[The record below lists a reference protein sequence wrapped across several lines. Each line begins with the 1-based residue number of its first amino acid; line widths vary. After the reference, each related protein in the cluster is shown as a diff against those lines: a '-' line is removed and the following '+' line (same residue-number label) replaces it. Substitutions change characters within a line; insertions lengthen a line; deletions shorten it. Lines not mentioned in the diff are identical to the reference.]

1 MEVKWI
7 KIVTDLFD
15 DEKILLIEALPEA
28 DQVIVVWLK
37 LLCLAGKVNN
47 DGMIIFNEKMP
58 YTDEMLATIF
68 RRKLSTIRL
77 ALETFEKLGMVEI
90 IKNTICI
97 PNWEKH
103 QNVEGLEKIR
113 EQRKIRQQ
121 KYRKNHKLLNNNVDV
136 TLHNGTEEDREED
149 KEEEKNILFETF
161 WDLYDMRKARADCE
175 AYWNGDKPLK
185 TKKYITNEERE
196 ICIKKL
202 PAYVNNTNK
211 DGTYP
216 TRKDPKTYLYN
227 SSWNDEIITKQDTS
241 GKPVEAV

>member
-1 MEVKWI
+1 MMAREIPYFKFFTGEYLTGDITLCSLTTQGVFINLCCFYWNKQGHYLVENVIIRFSNNDKEITELIDKNII
-7 KIVTDLFD
+7 KIDGDVIRIDFLDAQLKERAMLHKNRVEAGRKGGKIKKLQANGVFCLSKQLSKAKPIRK
-15 DEKILLIEALPEA
+15 EKI
-28 DQVIVVWLK
+28 
-37 LLCLAGKVNN
+37 
-47 DGMIIFNEKMP
+47 
-58 YTDEMLATIF
+58 
-68 RRKLSTIRL
+68 RK
-77 ALETFEKLGMVEI
+77 
-90 IKNTICI
+90 
-97 PNWEKH
+97 
-103 QNVEGLEKIR
+103 EKIR
-113 EQRKIRQQ
+113 EEYI
-121 KYRKNHKLLNNNVDV
+121 V
-136 TLHNGTEEDREED
+136 REFD
-149 KEEEKNILFETF
+149 KF

-185 TKKYITNEERE
+185 TKKYITDEERE